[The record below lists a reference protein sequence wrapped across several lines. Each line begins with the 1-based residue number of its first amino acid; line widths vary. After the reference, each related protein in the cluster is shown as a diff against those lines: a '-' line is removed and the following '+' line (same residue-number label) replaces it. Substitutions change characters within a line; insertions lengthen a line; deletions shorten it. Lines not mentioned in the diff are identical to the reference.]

1 MAQSLQQ
8 KWPRVKNILWKTT
21 MALIAQGHCRRTL
34 QGISLFVLQVTISN
48 EISEVIKS
56 DFLITKS
63 NF

>member
-1 MAQSLQQ
+1 LVWDS
-8 KWPRVKNILWKTT
+8 LWKTT
-21 MALIAQGHCRRTL
+21 VALIAQGHCRRTL